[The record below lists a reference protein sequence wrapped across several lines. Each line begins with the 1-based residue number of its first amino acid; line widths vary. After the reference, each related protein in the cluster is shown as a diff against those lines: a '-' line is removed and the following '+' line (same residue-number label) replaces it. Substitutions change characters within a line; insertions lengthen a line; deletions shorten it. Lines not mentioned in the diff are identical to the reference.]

1 MAKKKQWFY
10 YAQLLLHEWC
20 KQENLNI
27 ALLSRLEGLNKLV
40 EKYDVW
46 PKSGGAAT
54 GITFIADR
62 ITSTYFTAY
71 IEKDGKTIGL

>member
-10 YAQLLLHEWC
+10 YAELSLHEWC
-20 KQENLNI
+20 VRENLNI
-27 ALLSRLEGLNKLV
+27 ALLKRSEGLNKLV
-40 EKYDVW
+40 SEYDVW

-62 ITSTYFTAY
+62 VTSTHWMCHVV
-71 IEKDGKTIGL
+71 KDGKIISL